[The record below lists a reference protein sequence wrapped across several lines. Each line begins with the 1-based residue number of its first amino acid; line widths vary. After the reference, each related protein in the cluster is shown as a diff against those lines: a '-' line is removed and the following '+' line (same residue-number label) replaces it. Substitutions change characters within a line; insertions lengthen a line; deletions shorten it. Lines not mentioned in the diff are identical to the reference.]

1 MKCVCVVR
9 KWGRVLR
16 EFFFESLEQIN
27 GKGDAHLVRP
37 VKPLQLL
44 QTLLSP
50 AEWRTGRS
58 TLEINNLDC
67 FWKEMAGI
75 QEFLP
80 LAVRDRNH
88 TLLFLLPLK
97 QPGKL

>member
-58 TLEINNLDC
+58 ALEINNLD
-67 FWKEMAGI
+67 
-75 QEFLP
+75 FLEGDG
-80 LAVRDRNH
+80 RD
-88 TLLFLLPLK
+88 
-97 QPGKL
+97 PGVSASGSLG